1 MCKGACSSLGAV
13 DIAEVLQCMDA
24 SIPLFL
30 LSSMLI
36 PWDFRAASRHPG
48 RHRHRRL
55 HVRLLSKCMTTN
67 WADTSS
73 KHTLTAEAVV

>member
-13 DIAEVLQCMDA
+13 DIAEGLQCMDA

-36 PWDFRAASRHPG
+36 RGTSEPPVGIPDVIDTTG
-48 RHRHRRL
+48 
-55 HVRLLSKCMTTN
+55 CMYDYYLN
-67 WADTSS
+67 
-73 KHTLTAEAVV
+73 V